1 MLPRPT
7 RATPTDTLCPYT
19 PLFRSRLLAVLL
31 GHLGGKADG
40 ARQVLLGGREHREG
54 VLVALVEQRARGAFG
69 LDHRHLVL
77 LDDRRGRDGG
87 RRAVGAEDVLHPV
100 LLDQALEELRGAGRG
115 RFVVVVLDRQL
126 DRTSTRLNSSH

>member
-100 LLDQALEELRGAGRG
+100 LLDQRSEEH
-115 RFVVVVLDRQL
+115 
-126 DRTSTRLNSSH
+126 TSELQSLMRNSYAVFC